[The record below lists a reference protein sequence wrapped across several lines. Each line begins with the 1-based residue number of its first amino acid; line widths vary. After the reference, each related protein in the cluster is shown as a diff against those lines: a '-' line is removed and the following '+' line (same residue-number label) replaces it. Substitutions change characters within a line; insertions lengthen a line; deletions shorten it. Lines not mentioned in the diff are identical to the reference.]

1 MPLDLESLRKAI
13 FSLKQAMSVAAEMM
27 ALRPD
32 DEALGN
38 ALRAGVIQNI
48 EFTYELSWK
57 FAKRWLE
64 ANVGA
69 AYVDGVPRRE
79 LFRIA
84 AENRLIED
92 VDIWMSFHA
101 ARNVTSHS
109 YDASVARD
117 VALIAPG
124 LLAEAEKLLA
134 AIEERNA

>member
-13 FSLKQAMSVAAEMM
+13 FSLKQTMSVAAGMM

>member
-1 MPLDLESLRKAI
+1 MPLDLESFRKAV
-13 FSLKQAMSVAAEMM
+13 FSLKQTISVAAEMT

-79 LFRIA
+79 LFRFA

-92 VDIWMSFHA
+92 VDVWMSFHA
-101 ARNVTSHS
+101 ARNVTSRT

-117 VALIAPG
+117 VASIAPG

-134 AIEERNA
+134 AIEDRNA